1 MELARATKE
10 EKETQIINLRNF
22 QETHRVQAEEALRKL
37 KEIAVTGG
45 NIFAELMETVKS
57 ASLGQI
63 TNALYEVGGQ
73 YRRNM

>member
-1 MELARATKE
+1 MQMKPKKHLK
-10 EKETQIINLRNF
+10 
-22 QETHRVQAEEALRKL
+22 KL
-37 KEIAVTGG
+37 KEVAVSGG
-45 NIFAELMETVKS
+45 NIFAELMETVKV

>member
-1 MELARATKE
+1 ATKE
-10 EKETQIINLRNF
+10 EKETQIINLRAF
-22 QETHRVQAEEALRKL
+22 QQKHASKTEKALEQL
-37 KEIAVTGG
+37 QQVAVSGG
-45 NIFAELMETVKS
+45 NIFAELMETVKV

>member
-1 MELARATKE
+1 MPEYLSKKILKNNPFAVLD
-10 EKETQIINLRNF
+10 QDG
-22 QETHRVQAEEALRKL
+22 VGKL
-37 KEIAVTGG
+37 IEVAVNGG
-45 NIFAELMETVKS
+45 NIFEELMSTVQK